1 MNSLE
6 PVYLNRDAYA
16 NKRTCV
22 APMSIIRR
30 VGKAAKNILPAFPGF
45 AQGIRD
51 NFRISARDSQLSLRL
66 PGAPGVRVT
75 EANRSL
81 NKPEEQ

>member
-1 MNSLE
+1 MNE
-6 PVYLNRDAYA
+6 RRDVYRCA
-16 NKRTCV
+16 

-30 VGKAAKNILPAFPGF
+30 VGKAAKNIPPAFPGF
-45 AQGIRD
+45 ARGIRD
-51 NFRISARDSQLSLRL
+51 NFRISAGFPAIPAAF
-66 PGAPGVRVT
+66 PGRSRRVRVT